1 MAGFCCWFYYKVI
14 TMSNYLPDS
23 LIPEQKEGAQSNT
36 ESFVEFDNL
45 KKALHAY
52 SLVKQRLL
60 NVNRWKSLAGDGTA
74 NFQLIDSNGNDPHR
88 MAKVGDY
95 FQIDIPG
102 PGSESGEGSDW
113 VQIEDVKEVEENE
126 RQAIAIRV
134 RPAANPLNSDPNT
147 AHFFSGSST
156 STFIVWRE
164 QNSVSA
170 AVFGRNE
177 SPNTDNKNWT
187 DKLRNT
193 VVALG
198 AMTGLAK
205 LQWKSLVDG
214 LLRIDKE

>member
-1 MAGFCCWFYYKVI
+1 MN
-14 TMSNYLPDS
+14 NYLPDS
-23 LIPEQKEGAQSNT
+23 LIPEQNEGAQSNT

-60 NVNRWKSLAGDGTA
+60 NVNQWENVAGEGTA
-74 NFQLIDSNGNDPHR
+74 NFLLIDSNGDETHR
-88 MAKVGDY
+88 IARVGDY

-102 PGSESGEGSDW
+102 PGSETGEGDDW
-113 VQIEDVKEVEENE
+113 VQIEDIKEVEDGE

-134 RPAANPLNSDPNT
+134 RPAANPHNSDSNT
-147 AHFFSGSST
+147 AHFFSGHAT

-164 QNSVSA
+164 QNRLSA
-170 AVFGRNE
+170 GVFGRNE
-177 SPNTDNKNWT
+177 LPNTDNKNWT
-187 DKLRNT
+187 DQLRNT

-198 AMTGLAK
+198 AIAGLAK

-214 LLRIDKE
+214 LLRFDNE